1 MNHTMKITTQKQYT
15 VWVRPI
21 GSTVWTI
28 NMKPAPIW
36 SDRRLAN
43 NLASTIASKTRQCAV
58 VRELSF
64 LKEADAVD
72 EPYIEILDP
81 EGVPERYLRDTFW
94 IPEAEQDRDTLGGS
108 NHE

>member
-1 MNHTMKITTQKQYT
+1 MKITTQKQYT

-21 GSTVWTI
+21 GSTIWTI

-43 NLASTIASKTRQCAV
+43 NLASTIAMQTRQCAV
-58 VRELSF
+58 VRELIF
-64 LKEADAVD
+64 PGAADTDD

-81 EGVPERYLRDTFW
+81 EDTPERYLRDTFW

-108 NHE
+108 IDE